1 MKTEGSTKSCI
12 PELKKCSDHTSDD
25 DCISLQAGDGQ
36 RCLLLEGGKCEAHYN
51 DCTQLTSQG
60 EAKCVAN
67 IPNDNSNMFI
77 MGFFLILAVISSV
90 QEFVCGESFA
100 DYKVFV
106 LAFLV
111 GNIGHYLT
119 KYYYYKE
126 KKLLGYSILFATLS
140 ICTLIGIIVKA

>member
-1 MKTEGSTKSCI
+1 MTKEEI
-12 PELKKCSDHTSDD
+12 LRRAIKEN
-25 DCISLQAGDGQ
+25 
-36 RCLLLEGGKCEAHYN
+36 EGGDEREKKIEMTA
-51 DCTQLTSQG
+51 
-60 EAKCVAN
+60 
-67 IPNDNSNMFI
+67 NDNSNLII
-77 MGFFLILAVISSV
+77 MSFFLILAVISSV
-90 QEFVCGESFA
+90 QEFVCRESFA